1 MENKIKDENGSH
13 RSRTLLQLSKPA
25 KQRLRWI
32 QHYARHGNARLTCRH
47 FGISPDTFYLW
58 KKRFDSSNL
67 LSLEDN
73 KSNRRPKSVRSPK
86 YTKADVD
93 TIKKLKEINP
103 RVGKIAITK
112 TLAKKGIKISS
123 STVGRILK
131 LIKSKK
137 IMDLQS

>member
-1 MENKIKDENGSH
+1 MENRKKDENGSY
-13 RSRTLLQLSKPA
+13 RSRTVQLTKSA

-32 QHYARHGNARLTCRH
+32 EHYAKHRNARLTCRH

-131 LIKSKK
+131 LTESKK
-137 IMDLQS
+137 IIDLQS